1 MNTDWSDIDDEGGHL
16 DFNTIALAIE
26 KWIMEKKPKKECT
39 YIDLPLHNENMC
51 QTCQESGALKEWQE
65 AMEENK

>member
-26 KWIMEKKPKKECT
+26 KWIMERKPKLNCQCKEER
-39 YIDLPLHNENMC
+39 YNLVE
-51 QTCQESGALKEWQE
+51 EWQSN
-65 AMEENK
+65 MEENK